1 MHNQIYFICKKE
13 MKKVWYWTMEEY
25 ENTKTTFRET
35 QKSKPRFYYHWDLN
49 TEWEWEEWTTS
60 KKMTNSRGKLQKE
73 YNTWNKSRYKHDTIY
88 FIV

>member
-1 MHNQIYFICKKE
+1 

-35 QKSKPRFYYHWDLN
+35 QKSKPRFYYRWDLN
-49 TEWEWEEWTTS
+49 TEWEWEEWSTPR
-60 KKMTNSRGKLQKE
+60 KMTNSRGKLQEE
-73 YNTWNKSRYKHDTIY
+73 YDTWNKSRYRHDTIY

>member
-1 MHNQIYFICKKE
+1 

-49 TEWEWEEWTTS
+49 TEWEWEEWTTPR
-60 KKMTNSRGKLQKE
+60 KMTNSRGKLQEE
-73 YNTWNKSRYKHDTIY
+73 YDTWNKSRYRHDTIY